1 MNVRVQDDYHRRIA
15 INCLN
20 YGGFCGDFRLYV
32 GLLKKHEKPGTS
44 RYRALNVGNFDLLLL
59 FF

>member
-1 MNVRVQDDYHRRIA
+1 MNARDQDDYHPRIA

-20 YGGFCGDFRLYV
+20 YGCFCSDFRLYV

-44 RYRALNVGNFDLLLL
+44 RYRALDVGNFVLLLL